1 MTKKS
6 KVNTSIT
13 VTVSKIG
20 EEVKT
25 IALEEGATV
34 EDALTIAG
42 YAGHSARVNDEAVD
56 LDDTLE
62 DGDDLWVGSSVKGGR

>member
-6 KVNTSIT
+6 KVNTSLT

-25 IALEEGATV
+25 IALSEGATV
-34 EDALTIAG
+34 ADALSIAG
-42 YAGHSARVNDEAVD
+42 YGGHSARVNDEAVE
-56 LDDTLE
+56 LDDILE
-62 DGDDLWVGSSVKGGR
+62 DGDDLWVGKSVTGGL